1 MSPHQ
6 HPAPARVGWGGG
18 VGLDSSVNW
27 VTVAGVG
34 HGSRRALCGAACS
47 FWPCARGVPILEAP
61 TAGGEG
67 SLASNIC
74 QGTSTPLTSAG
85 ARKHRPGV
93 ICSGHLVGCPSP
105 WGPVCLGHS
114 GGHSSKPMA
123 MSDAPQCSAGT
134 CQHCWDPAVV

>member
-18 VGLDSSVNW
+18 VGLDSSVNM
-27 VTVAGVG
+27 
-34 HGSRRALCGAACS
+34 
-47 FWPCARGVPILEAP
+47 P
-61 TAGGEG
+61 G
-67 SLASNIC
+67 SLLLGSGMGATGLSVGLPAHFGHVPVGSPFWRHIC

-85 ARKHRPGV
+85 TRKHRPGV

-114 GGHSSKPMA
+114 GDHSSKPMA